1 MGPET
6 SQKPRSAGRPKW
18 PRLAEI
24 ALYAVAVFCLAVL
37 LTRDVGMVISF
48 FYSPWAILL
57 LVFAFVEFLIIKGG
71 DRSRLYLIELE
82 KMREREQQYVARQRR
97 ALEEVQRALGR
108 PQPSSSASEGG
119 AVSPASSSADH
130 EECLKRVEQILRPDL
145 KE

>member
-1 MGPET
+1 MAADA
-6 SQKPRSAGRPKW
+6 SQKPRSTIRRKW

-37 LTRDVGMVISF
+37 LTRDVGAVISF

-71 DRSRLYLIELE
+71 DRSRLYLLELE
-82 KMREREQQYVARQRR
+82 KMRAREQEYVSRQRR
-97 ALEEVQRALGR
+97 ALDEVRQARARLRR
-108 PQPSSSASEGG
+108 PATPVEGASPTSAS
-119 AVSPASSSADH
+119 PSA
-130 EECLKRVEQILRPDL
+130 EVEQCLKRIEQILHSEA